1 VRRILGRGVWG
12 ATLFLALTAGIGR
25 AQTRPE
31 PRLIFSIFG
40 GVALHGNL
48 WQIDKQPLLQTFGP
62 VVWDTLRLTRT
73 VASGPTVGLSATLY
87 RGAHLGFTAEAQ
99 YFSLKLD
106 DTCVLL
112 FENPDS
118 QSRNAQVCEGITAQ
132 SRTAS
137 VVAFTVGVADRFA
150 VRSAFVPFVHVQAGI
165 TSRSSSLLYTAGVFQ
180 QVEPDVTTGELTT
193 VLYNRVV
200 IEDLGRTTLNPTAG
214 AGLGF
219 MWAIAP
225 GYQLRMELRDHIL
238 VLSKATGPAN
248 DNGVVSSTS
257 VLQHSPALIFGF
269 DIVLEQRRGRR
280 Y

>member
-1 VRRILGRGVWG
+1 MRGVLRRG
-12 ATLFLALTAGIGR
+12 AWEAMLALALAAGSGH

-40 GVALHGNL
+40 GVALHDDL

-62 VVWDTLRLTRT
+62 VLWDTLRLTRT
-73 VASGPTVGLSATLY
+73 AASGPTVGLSATLY

-106 DTCVLL
+106 DTCTLL

-118 QSRNAQVCEGITAQ
+118 QSRNAQVCEAITAQ

-137 VVAFTVGVADRFA
+137 VIAFTVGLANRFSA
-150 VRSAFVPFVHVQAGI
+150 RSAFVPFVHVQAGI
-165 TSRSSSLLYTAGVFQ
+165 TTRSSSLLYTSGVFQ
-180 QVEPDVTTGELTT
+180 QVETDATTGGLTT

-200 IEDLGRTTLNPTAG
+200 IEDLGHTTLNPTAG

-219 MWAIAP
+219 MWSLAP
-225 GYQLRMELRDHIL
+225 GYQLRMELRDHLL

-248 DNGVVSSTS
+248 DNGDVPSASR
-257 VLQHSPALIFGF
+257 LQHSPALIFGF